1 MGVRDQAKSA
11 GLSFWRWGVQIVVR
25 HPLSQYPIKLFIHW
39 IGILMMANFP
49 LVNVWLHRY
58 IWAQVNPTN
67 PNSPINTAWGAAAT
81 TLAIIGPLFFAWL
94 NKREERAD
102 ARANLQGQLD
112 RYKSEMAREKAESD
126 REKAEVKAKAEAAET
141 KVHQAIL
148 ETEQL
153 RRQLGDVTAN
163 KARIAVTDGKVDAVL
178 EELRL
183 SGFLKPPRPGEGQ
196 RSPRTTVL
204 IAEDDPNQA
213 RALQMLL
220 TAKGY
225 AASSAVTMEEGFSLL
240 EKGPH
245 LMILDLRIQGKDGLD
260 LLRKV
265 RADGKLTRTV
275 IVTGMADP
283 VELAKAEVLR
293 PDKILK
299 KPVDFEE
306 LLEVLTPLDSGR
318 GAEADSG
325 SGAGSDGP
333 RPA

>member
-1 MGVRDQAKSA
+1 MGVRDQVQSA
-11 GLSFWRWGVQIVVR
+11 GLCFWRWGVQIVVR

-67 PNSPINTAWGAAAT
+67 PNSAVNTAWGALAT
-81 TLAIIGPLFFAWL
+81 TLAIMGPLFFAWL

-112 RYKSEMAREKAESD
+112 QYKAEMARQKVEAD
-126 REKAEVKAKAEAAET
+126 REKAEVKAKAEAAEA
-141 KVHQAIL
+141 KVHQAIQ
-148 ETEQL
+148 ETDEL
-153 RRQLGDVTAN
+153 RRQLGDVPAN
-163 KARIAVTDGKVDAVL
+163 KARIAATDGKLDAVL

-183 SGFLKPPRPGEGQ
+183 SGFLKPPKPAEGQ

-213 RALQMLL
+213 RALQTLL

-265 RADGKLTRTV
+265 RADGKQTRTV
-275 IVTGMADP
+275 IITGMADP
-283 VELAKAEVLR
+283 VELAKAEALR
-293 PDKILK
+293 PDKVLK

-306 LLEVLTPLDSGR
+306 LLEVLTPLGAGR
-318 GAEADSG
+318 EAEGG
-325 SGAGSDGP
+325 SGSDGP
-333 RPA
+333 RGGLSS

>member
-1 MGVRDQAKSA
+1 MRPANYITWAASALGAASGLLAQATASQSSQVASA
-11 GLSFWRWGVQIVVR
+11 GLTVAIGSIATAASTI
-25 HPLSQYPIKLFIHW
+25 LLALIKGYW
-39 IGILMMANFP
+39 DDRAAE
-49 LVNVWLHRY
+49 R
-58 IWAQVNPTN
+58 
-67 PNSPINTAWGAAAT
+67 AAADRR
-81 TLAIIGPLFFAWL
+81 AE
-94 NKREERAD
+94 RE
-102 ARANLQGQLD
+102 ANIQGQFD
-112 RYKSEMAREKAESD
+112 QQRAEMERQKAEAE
-126 REKAEVKAKAEAAET
+126 RQKAEDRRETAEAKAKADAAEA
-141 KVHQAIL
+141 KVHQAIQ
-148 ETEQL
+148 ETDEL
-153 RRQLGDVTAN
+153 RRQLGDVPAN
-163 KARIAVTDGKVDAVL
+163 KARIAATDGKLDAVL

-183 SGFLKPPRPGEGQ
+183 SGFLKPPKPGEGQ

-213 RALQMLL
+213 RALQTLL

-275 IVTGMADP
+275 IITGMADP
-283 VELAKAEVLR
+283 VELAKAEALR
-293 PDKILK
+293 PDKVLK

-306 LLEVLTPLDSGR
+306 LLEVLTPL
-318 GAEADSG
+318 
-325 SGAGSDGP
+325 GAGRDVEDRSDGP

>member
-1 MGVRDQAKSA
+1 MRPANYITWAASALGAASGLFAQATASQSSQVASA
-11 GLSFWRWGVQIVVR
+11 GLTVAIGSIATAASTI
-25 HPLSQYPIKLFIHW
+25 LLALIKGYW
-39 IGILMMANFP
+39 DDRAAE
-49 LVNVWLHRY
+49 R
-58 IWAQVNPTN
+58 
-67 PNSPINTAWGAAAT
+67 AAADRR
-81 TLAIIGPLFFAWL
+81 AE
-94 NKREERAD
+94 RE
-102 ARANLQGQLD
+102 ANIQGQFD
-112 RYKSEMAREKAESD
+112 QQRAEMERQKAEAE
-126 REKAEVKAKAEAAET
+126 RQKAEDRRETAEAKAKAEAAEER
-141 KVHQAIL
+141 VHQAIQ
-148 ETEQL
+148 ETEGL

-163 KARIAVTDGKVDAVL
+163 KARIAATDGKVDAVL

-204 IAEDDPNQA
+204 IAEDDPIQA
-213 RALQMLL
+213 RALQTLL

-225 AASSAVTMEEGFSLL
+225 AASSAVTMEEGFAML

-283 VELAKAEVLR
+283 VELAKAEALR
-293 PDKILK
+293 PDKVLK

-306 LLEVLTPLDSGR
+306 LLEVLTPLGAGR
-318 GAEADSG
+318 EAEAG
-325 SGAGSDGP
+325 SGG
-333 RPA
+333 

>member
-1 MGVRDQAKSA
+1 MGVRDQVQSA
-11 GLSFWRWGVQIVVR
+11 GLCFWRWGVQIVVR

-67 PNSPINTAWGAAAT
+67 PNSPVNTFWGMMAT
-81 TLAIIGPLFFAWL
+81 TLAITGPLFFAWL

-112 RYKSEMAREKAESD
+112 RYKEEMARQKVESD
-126 REKAEVKAKAEAAET
+126 REKAEVKAKAEAAEA
-141 KVHQAIL
+141 KVHQAIQ
-148 ETEQL
+148 ETNEL
-153 RRQLGDVTAN
+153 RRQLSDVPAN
-163 KARIAVTDGKVDAVL
+163 RARIAATDGKLDAVL

-204 IAEDDPNQA
+204 IAEDDPSQA
-213 RALQMLL
+213 RALQTLL

-225 AASSAVTMEEGFSLL
+225 AASSAVTMEEGFSML

-265 RADGKLTRTV
+265 RADGKQTRTV

-293 PDKILK
+293 PEKILK

-306 LLEVLTPLDSGR
+306 LLEVLTPLDSGWE
-318 GAEADSG
+318 AEEETG
-325 SGAGSDGP
+325 SGGSDGP
-333 RPA
+333 RLA